1 LGVIRQ
7 FNQFGIGVFMRQP
20 VDYVEEDW
28 NTEWKSLRE
37 DRNEN
42 SIFALIFM
50 CVFFGFVCGMIAANW
65 WLQ

>member
-1 LGVIRQ
+1 
-7 FNQFGIGVFMRQP
+7 MRQP
-20 VDYVEEDW
+20 VDYVDDNW
-28 NTEWKSLRE
+28 DKEWKSLRE